1 MVLLAVDDTIRRFI
15 EYRGSLFGLHAPVV
29 FLPYMYKGVPCLHW
43 YPSFVL
49 HASGLGEC
57 FVEWCCDDII

>member
-29 FLPYMYKGVPCLHW
+29 SSRICTKGYHV
-43 YPSFVL
+43 STGTRVL
-49 HASGLGEC
+49 YFMPQGLVSVLSNG
-57 FVEWCCDDII
+57 VAMT